1 VSAAPDVAAEVAA
14 ILKEAAKTPP
24 PPAVLRIALDDRAV
38 IVTTDAFAGGIE
50 HWRIESADD
59 PRLAELREL
68 DRMAAL
74 IGLALVYARRA
85 AA

>member
-14 ILKEAAKTPP
+14 LLKEAARRPA
-24 PPAVLRIALDDRAV
+24 PPAVLRIVLDDGAAV
-38 IVTTDAFAGGIE
+38 VTVDAPAGGIE